1 MLSNS
6 YLRRTV
12 ILYIAIYTVF
22 ITVLAA
28 AAGRGDIS
36 YVNLLWI
43 IPISVYT
50 AKMIVQRIA
59 DAIERRSKGLNQLA
73 DSLHAMSANLNK
85 YAKELEQRAN
95 ILNERHIVIKDQVD
109 KINQFS
115 RLISEVFAKNGNMNK
130 AASGTSYTDY
140 QITFDTDDY
149 NAG

>member
-50 AKMIVQRIA
+50 AKMIIQRIA
-59 DAIERRSKGLNQLA
+59 DAIERRSKGLNQFA
-73 DSLHAMSANLNK
+73 DSLQAMSANLNQ
-85 YAKELEQRAN
+85 YAKELERRAKL
-95 ILNERHIVIKDQVD
+95 LNERHVAIKDHVD
-109 KINQFS
+109 KINQFNL
-115 RLISEVFAKNGNMNK
+115 LISELFTKSGSANK
-130 AASGTSYTDY
+130 AATYIDY
-140 QITFDTDDY
+140 QATFDLDDY